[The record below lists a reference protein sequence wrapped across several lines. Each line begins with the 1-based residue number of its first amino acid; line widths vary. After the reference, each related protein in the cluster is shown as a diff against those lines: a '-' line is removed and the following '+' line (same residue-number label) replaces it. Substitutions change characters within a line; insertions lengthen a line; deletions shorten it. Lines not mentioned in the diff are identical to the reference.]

1 MLKVGDKA
9 PAFCAFNQD
18 DTEICLRDIVGNWI
32 VLYFYPKDMTPGC
45 TTQACDFTANL
56 YKFDNLK
63 ATVIGVSP
71 DDSAKH
77 RKFIEK
83 YDLAITLLADEDKK
97 NGSRLWCLAI
107 KKVYGKR
114 VYGSY

>member
-1 MLKVGDKA
+1 
-9 PAFCAFNQD
+9 
-18 DTEICLRDIVGNWI
+18 
-32 VLYFYPKDMTPGC
+32 MTPGY
-45 TTQACDFTANL
+45 TTQALWFTANL

-97 NGSRLWCLAI
+97 WLKIMVFGSQKSLWKEFIGVKLGTTNDNNNNNNGVMDRSKEHCNNL
-107 KKVYGKR
+107 G
-114 VYGSY
+114 